1 MANGDVDV
9 TEGSG
14 LKVGTYTISEDAVT
28 RHLQRVSLNSS
39 AGVAVTVT
47 DAAPS
52 ASDYGLVVGIH
63 PDSQNA
69 NGQATMANS
78 APVVMSSDF
87 VGTSGYMKKEDV
99 ASADGDAGVGMLAV
113 RKATPANTSGTD
125 GDYEFLQMSA
135 GRLWTSAAI
144 DTALPAGTNAI
155 GKLAANSGVD
165 IGDVDVTSISAG
177 ENHLGE
183 VGGKSAYRVITMSTD
198 TGAYASGDLIADTQQ
213 YDAFF
218 RKTDGTGVI
227 NTITITEKDAQGV
240 AYYIIFHRTSTSMG
254 SENSAPNISDANLVA
269 GIQHIVTVSA
279 SDFVTVSGTKIA
291 TLKNLGL
298 PVMAVS
304 GTDDLYISILNS
316 TGTPTYAS
324 GEIQLGIGVLL
335 D

>member
-1 MANGDVDV
+1 MADTAVAI
-9 TEGSG
+9 TAGSG
-14 LKVGTYTISEDAVT
+14 TNIDTRTEATNGNHRQVIVVGDPST
-28 RHLQRVSLNSS
+28 N
-39 AGVAVTVT
+39 AGVAPV
-47 DAAPS
+47 DATT
-52 ASDYGLVVGIH
+52 GLVVNI
-63 PDSQNA
+63 
-69 NGQATMANS
+69 
-78 APVVMSSDF
+78 AP
-87 VGTSGYMKKEDV
+87 
-99 ASADGDAGVGMLAV
+99 GVDKG
-113 RKATPANTSGTD
+113 SGTGGSLTPRVIID
-125 GDYEFLQMSA
+125 SSQLASNRTTAQTMSA
-135 GRLWTSAAI
+135 GFQLVGLPTDAP
-144 DTALPAGTNAI
+144 LPAGTNAI

-218 RKTDGTGVI
+218 RKADGTGVI
-227 NTITITEKDAQGV
+227 NTITVTEKDAQG
-240 AYYIIFHRTSTSMG
+240 AAFYIIFHRTSTSMG
-254 SENSAPNISDANLVA
+254 TENSAPNISDANLVA
-269 GIQHIVTVSA
+269 GIQHIVAVATT
-279 SDFVTVSGTKIA
+279 DFVTVSGTKIA